1 MSCLVIWSSKTN
13 RATPDLYHA
22 TQLSSKVSFTLNHDK
37 LFNLSDRKGGMYCSR
52 KVFAAVE
59 MAPLITVKK
68 QLG

>member
-1 MSCLVIWSSKTN
+1 MFSHLVKQN
-13 RATPDLYHA
+13 KQGHPGFHA